1 MITIKSKSEIEL
13 MREVCKLTGLMY
25 KELEKHIKPG
35 ISTYELD
42 KIAENFMRAHGAL
55 PAQKGYNPGIKGV
68 PPFPCS
74 ICTSIND
81 EVIHGIPSKRAIRIP
96 RAVVSRLFIQL

>member
-42 KIAENFMRAHGAL
+42 KIAENFMKHMVL
-55 PAQKGYNPGIKGV
+55 YQHKKDI
-68 PPFPCS
+68 
-74 ICTSIND
+74 
-81 EVIHGIPSKRAIRIP
+81 
-96 RAVVSRLFIQL
+96 IQE